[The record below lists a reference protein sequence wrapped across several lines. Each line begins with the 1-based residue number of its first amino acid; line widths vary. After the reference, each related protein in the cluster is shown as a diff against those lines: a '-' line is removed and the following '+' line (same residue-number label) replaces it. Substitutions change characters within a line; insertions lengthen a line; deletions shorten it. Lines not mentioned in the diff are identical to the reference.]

1 MTALF
6 LAVLAASLLGS
17 LHCAGM
23 CGSFVV
29 LAVTQP
35 GSGDARL
42 ERPWRLQGAYHAG
55 RLITYLAFGLIA
67 GALGA
72 SVNFGGSL
80 VNVQRAATILAA
92 ATLVAFG
99 VLTLLRVLGV
109 RKGVR
114 GAPAWMAALAQRG
127 HRAAWALEPFP
138 RALAIGLLTTLLPC
152 GWLYAFVVT
161 AAGTGHALTAAAV
174 MGSFW
179 LGTLPVMAA
188 VGLGARR
195 LVGPLGAYAP
205 VLMSSLLIAVGLL
218 TLVHRATLIG
228 LPLPVASLT
237 GVHPGEGTAPDPQAP
252 LPCCH
257 GQ

>member
-1 MTALF
+1 VTALF
-6 LAVLAASLLGS
+6 LAVLTASLLGS

-23 CGSFVV
+23 CGAFVV
-29 LAVTQP
+29 LAVGQP
-35 GSGDARL
+35 EAGGGRVT
-42 ERPWRLQGAYHAG
+42 RPWRLQGAYHAG
-55 RLITYLAFGLIA
+55 RLVTYLVFGLIA

-72 SVNFGGSL
+72 SLNLGGSL
-80 VNVQRAATILAA
+80 INVQRAATILSA
-92 ATLVAFG
+92 ATLVVFG

-109 RKGVR
+109 RQGVR

-127 HRAAWALEPFP
+127 HRAAWTLDPLP

-161 AAGTGHALTAAAV
+161 AAGTGHALTGAAV
-174 MGSFW
+174 MGTFW

-188 VGLGARR
+188 VGAGARR

-218 TLVHRATLIG
+218 TLAHRATLIG
-228 LPLPVASLT
+228 LPLPAASIAVLDDQPS
-237 GVHPGEGTAPDPQAP
+237 VPDPDAP
-252 LPCCH
+252 MPCCH
-257 GQ
+257 DH